1 MQYTLRLQHFFGLI
15 QHRLG
20 YILFFR
26 NFQEV
31 FKDSEILCAMSID
44 HSAPF
49 CLFFNISTS
58 LKKVQAYENLTNPYF
73 QMKILY
79 KSTENTS
86 KKLK

>member
-1 MQYTLRLQHFFGLI
+1 MQSTLRLQHFFGLI

-31 FKDSEILCAMSID
+31 FKDSEILYAMSTD

-49 CLFFNISTS
+49 CLFFQHFNK
-58 LKKVQAYENLTNPYF
+58 LKKGSGL
-73 QMKILY
+73 
-79 KSTENTS
+79 
-86 KKLK
+86 